1 LPFIKKQALSKHMAA
16 INAVKIFSGSA
27 SNYLAKD
34 IAKFYGKDLGA
45 VTTLKFSDGEMSP
58 SFDESVRGCDVFI
71 IQSTFPS
78 ADNLMELL
86 LMIDAARRASAH
98 YVTAVIPY
106 FGYSRQDRKDRP
118 RVGIGAKL
126 IGNLLTAAG
135 ADRLMTIDLH
145 AGQIQGFMDF
155 PVDHLEGNAIFVP
168 YLKSLNLEN
177 ILFASPDVGGVVRT
191 RNMAKFFNAE
201 MVICD
206 KHRKRANEIASMQLI
221 GDVKGADVILVD
233 DLIDTGGTLCKA
245 AQLIMDKGANS
256 VRAVVTH
263 PVLSGKAYENIS
275 NSVLTELLVTDTI
288 PSKQTCDKIKILSVA
303 ELFAKA
309 IGRIRDHESIS
320 SLFIKY

>member
-1 LPFIKKQALSKHMAA
+1 MAA

-45 VTTLKFSDGEMSP
+45 ATILKFSDGEMSP

-78 ADNLMELL
+78 SDNLMELL

-98 YVTAVIPY
+98 YVTAVMPY

-168 YLKSLNLEN
+168 YLKTLNLDN
-177 ILFASPDVGGVVRT
+177 LVFASPDVGGVVRT
-191 RNMAKFFNAE
+191 RNMAKFFNAD

-245 AQLIMDKGANS
+245 AQLIMDKGAKS

-288 PSKQTCDKIKILSVA
+288 PQKQACEKIKVLSVA

>member
-1 LPFIKKQALSKHMAA
+1 MAA

-34 IAKFYGKDLGA
+34 IAKYYGKDLGA
-45 VTTLKFSDGEMSP
+45 ATILKFSDGEMSP

-78 ADNLMELL
+78 SDNLMELL

-98 YVTAVIPY
+98 YVTAVMPY

-168 YLKSLNLEN
+168 YLKTLNLDN
-177 ILFASPDVGGVVRT
+177 LVFASPDVGGVVRT
-191 RNMAKFFNAE
+191 RNMAKFFNAD

-245 AQLIMDKGANS
+245 AQLIMDKGAKS

-263 PVLSGKAYENIS
+263 PVLSGKAHENIS

-288 PSKQTCDKIKILSVA
+288 PQKQACDKIKILSVA

>member
-1 LPFIKKQALSKHMAA
+1 MAA

-34 IAKFYGKDLGA
+34 IAKYFGKDLGA
-45 VTTLKFSDGEMSP
+45 ATLLKFSDGEMSP

-78 ADNLMELL
+78 SDNLMELL

-177 ILFASPDVGGVVRT
+177 IVFASPDVGGVVRT

-221 GDVKGADVILVD
+221 GDVKGADVVLVD

-245 AQLIMDKGANS
+245 AQLIMDKGAHS

-275 NSVLTELLVTDTI
+275 NSVLAELLVTDTI
-288 PSKQTCDKIKILSVA
+288 PQKQVCDKIKVLSVA

>member
-1 LPFIKKQALSKHMAA
+1 MAA

-34 IAKFYGKDLGA
+34 IAKYFGKDLGA
-45 VTTLKFSDGEMSP
+45 ATLLKFSDGEMSP

-71 IQSTFPS
+71 IQSTFPT

-177 ILFASPDVGGVVRT
+177 IIFASPDVGGVVRT

-221 GDVKGADVILVD
+221 GDVKGADVVLVD

-263 PVLSGKAYENIS
+263 PVLSGKAYENIA

-288 PSKQTCDKIKILSVA
+288 PQKNTCDKIKVLSVA

>member
-1 LPFIKKQALSKHMAA
+1 MAA

-34 IAKFYGKDLGA
+34 IAKYYGKDLGA
-45 VTTLKFSDGEMSP
+45 STILKFSDGEMSP

-78 ADNLMELL
+78 SDNLMELL

-98 YVTAVIPY
+98 YVTAVMPY

-118 RVGIGAKL
+118 RVAIGAKL

-168 YLKSLNLEN
+168 YLKSLNLDN
-177 ILFASPDVGGVVRT
+177 LVFASPDVGGVVRT
-191 RNMAKFFNAE
+191 KNMAKFFNAE

-221 GDVKGADVILVD
+221 GDVKGADVVLVD

-263 PVLSGKAYENIS
+263 PVLSGNAYENIS
-275 NSVLTELLVTDTI
+275 NSILTELLVTDTI
-288 PSKQTCDKIKILSVA
+288 PQKQACDKIKVLSVA

>member
-1 LPFIKKQALSKHMAA
+1 MAA

-34 IAKFYGKDLGA
+34 IAKYYGKDLGA

-221 GDVKGADVILVD
+221 GDVKGADVVLVD

-288 PSKQTCDKIKILSVA
+288 PQKQTCDKIKVLSVA

>member
-1 LPFIKKQALSKHMAA
+1 MAA

-34 IAKFYGKDLGA
+34 IAKYYGKDLGA

-71 IQSTFPS
+71 IQSTFPT

-221 GDVKGADVILVD
+221 GDVKGADVVLVD

-288 PSKQTCDKIKILSVA
+288 PQKQTCDKIKVLSVA

>member
-1 LPFIKKQALSKHMAA
+1 MAA

-34 IAKFYGKDLGA
+34 IAKYFGKDLGA
-45 VTTLKFSDGEMSP
+45 ATLLKFSDGEMSP

-78 ADNLMELL
+78 SDNLMELL

-177 ILFASPDVGGVVRT
+177 IVFASPDVGGVVRT
-191 RNMAKFFNAE
+191 RNMAKFFNAD

-221 GDVKGADVILVD
+221 GDVKGADVVLVD

-288 PSKQTCDKIKILSVA
+288 PQKQVCDKIKVLSVA

>member
-1 LPFIKKQALSKHMAA
+1 MAA

-27 SNYLAKD
+27 SNYLAKE
-34 IAKFYGKDLGA
+34 IAKYYGKDLGA
-45 VTTLKFSDGEMSP
+45 VTTLRFSDGEMSP

-71 IQSTFPS
+71 IQSTFPT

-263 PVLSGKAYENIS
+263 PVLSGKAYDNIS

-288 PSKQTCDKIKILSVA
+288 PQKQACDKIKVLSVA

>member
-1 LPFIKKQALSKHMAA
+1 MAA

-34 IAKFYGKDLGA
+34 IAKYYGKDLGA
-45 VTTLKFSDGEMSP
+45 VTMLKFSDGEMSP

-245 AQLIMDKGANS
+245 AQLIIDKGANS

-263 PVLSGKAYENIS
+263 PVLSGKAYDNIS

-288 PSKQTCDKIKILSVA
+288 PQKQACDKIKVLSVA